1 MVMLERPLF
10 RSLDQCLRWAFGE
23 GVVRGPTKLAKA
35 HRALMDTRSLERPH
49 GDYQAAADAIGVTVV
64 ALHELLDP
72 VLDREELPLPSRD
85 PDLDRLPD
93 RDDAPAQVGMIL
105 GFVSRQ
111 PRPERQHL
119 IAKFAYG
126 NERRQAQRE
135 LRDYLLPLI
144 DDMLKPR
151 FLVFMLVARFYGL
164 TMEDEFLR
172 HKALSYLLP
181 AHYKNYEM
189 RVAAAGQMV
198 DRMSRDIN
206 GLLADV
212 ATRTEDLAYCELKAR
227 GVVA

>member
-1 MVMLERPLF
+1 MTDSRPLF
-10 RSLDQCLRWAFGE
+10 RSLEQCLRWAFGC

-126 NERRQAQRE
+126 DERRQAQRE
-135 LRDYLLPLI
+135 LRDYMIPLVNQMWRSRYEI
-144 DDMLKPR
+144 
-151 FLVFMLVARFYGL
+151 FVCVCRFYGSHH
-164 TMEDEFLR
+164 EAP
-172 HKALSYLLP
+172 H
-181 AHYKNYEM
+181 
-189 RVAAAGQMV
+189 
-198 DRMSRDIN
+198 
-206 GLLADV
+206 DV
-212 ATRTEDLAYCELKAR
+212 ALDRDVGDLLQDLAARTEDLATSELRAR
-227 GVVA
+227 GVIA